1 MRAILAAPALLLL
14 IPFAMADDGETAST
28 SAIYACAE
36 KTDDAARLACY
47 DTAVGRLKIAEEA
60 GEVTTIS
67 RAEVEEVRRD
77 SFGFSIPSLPKLAMP
92 KFGGGDKDKG
102 EDLSRLS
109 EAVARYTTGRNG
121 AIVTL
126 ENGQVWEQT
135 DSKRTGVGRRDT
147 PETAIVKKGAFG
159 SFMMKIDKGLLFRVK
174 RLK

>member
-1 MRAILAAPALLLL
+1 MRAILAAPALLLI
-14 IPFAMADDGETAST
+14 IPFAMADNGETAST

-47 DTAVGRLKIAEEA
+47 DSAVGRLKMAEEA

-77 SFGFSIPSLPKLAMP
+77 SFGFSISSLPKLAMP
-92 KFGGGDKDKG
+92 KFGNDKDKG
-102 EDLSRLS
+102 GDLDNLT
-109 EAVARYTTGRNG
+109 EAVARYTSGLNG
-121 AIVTL
+121 AIITL

-135 DSKRTGVGRRDT
+135 DSKRTGVRRRGT
-147 PETAIVKKGAFG
+147 PQTALIKTAAFG
-159 SFMMKIDKGLLFRVK
+159 SFMMKIDDGPLFRVK

>member
-14 IPFAMADDGETAST
+14 TPFAMADDDNVST

-36 KTDDAARLACY
+36 QADDLARLACY
-47 DTAVGRLKIAEEA
+47 DTAVGRLKAAEDA

-92 KFGGGDKDKG
+92 KFGGDKKDA
-102 EDLSRLS
+102 ELSTIT
-109 EAVARYTTGRNG
+109 ANVAKFKDSRTG
-121 AIVTL
+121 ALITL
-126 ENGQVWEQT
+126 DNGQVWKQT
-135 DSKRTGVGRRDT
+135 EARRTGVTRGK
-147 PETAIVKKGAFG
+147 PAKTAEIKVAALG
-159 SFMMKIDKGLLFRVK
+159 SFKMKINGGPAFRVK